1 MKALRDKT
9 FFSATDLCNFN
20 DCTYLTY
27 KSLNELPEEESD
39 EQKMLILRKGIEH
52 EARYLE
58 RLSSDGSEITVVC
71 HGEKRHPIEDFQETL
86 RHLKAGKKYIAQGML
101 THGRFS
107 GIADLLRRVEVPS
120 KLGEFSYEILD
131 TKLGKKQK
139 VSYLIQLCFY
149 GELLEQVQGVF
160 PKYGYIVDGNF
171 IEHKHALV
179 HSREYFRRLA
189 RQFFEAVDT
198 DALEGVSPEPCARC
212 PTCSWSSHCEKK
224 WKEERHLSLVA
235 RINGNQRRKLQA
247 AGIRTIDDLARA
259 DLTPPKNMHAL
270 VFERLREQASLQC
283 SKDQPRYQFIPP
295 SHGGIGFCSLPEGN
309 VGDIFYDIEADPLIK
324 AQALEGEGIVLR
336 DGLEYLHGM
345 CLRGVGND
353 PPEFRYFLATTKTE
367 ERRRYEE
374 LIQFFYERMKANPGA
389 HIYHYS
395 GYEIAALK
403 RLNSQY
409 PSQQELLDTL
419 FREERFVDLYAVVRN
434 SIRVSEPKYS
444 IKNLEVFFSKE
455 KRTQEV
461 KGGGDSIVAFEK
473 WLETKD
479 PAILNDII
487 EYNKKDCIS
496 TIELFDWLHH
506 LKEESATELAVDWDA
521 ERRKRTQPVSEEQQ
535 EERSER
541 IEEERRRIE
550 GYFTHFQIE
559 ELLDKDPAMLS
570 SAEMLRLRLFYL
582 ADFYRQENKP
592 MWWEFFSLKRDPERR
607 AQNDETLTNCTLVE
621 IRPPEPKKRNR
632 TAVYQAHVASM
643 SEVKMKSGQNLFDL
657 VHDVSLGSLV
667 EILRDERKIVVSIG
681 KDTVPED
688 QIDLTVM
695 PTDVNRLLQPGIDR
709 FLEKLTSLPLSSFER
724 PSSEI
729 PYAPLID
736 ILSGRGPRMTCSS
749 SENLATGCPLVSV
762 PSSSPDFAPSLLA
775 VTESLAHSYLFIQG
789 PPGTGK
795 TYHGS
800 RLLLQLIKNG
810 ARVGVTSNSH
820 KAINNFLEEMENEA
834 HRIGLNFR
842 GVKKVDKENESTW
855 FSSRETGRT
864 SLIANIAD
872 TKKIECHDFD
882 LLAGTPWL
890 FVNEKFDQA
899 LDYLLVDEAS
909 QLSLAHLVAAGI
921 SAKNI
926 ILIGDPQ
933 QLPQPLRG
941 QHQADL
947 DKSPLQI
954 LLGDEQVIPPDR
966 GVFLETSRR
975 MHTSIC
981 DVLSD
986 FIYDQKLIAPSEN
999 AKHAI
1004 VNPQPR
1010 KVTKASGVLFVPTP
1024 HTHNTSSSEEEAL
1037 VVGELI
1043 EELLQ
1048 CSFQNTSGVLSSVT
1062 KRDIIVVSPYNL
1074 QVNLLMERIEGVE
1087 IGTIDKFQGREAPVA
1102 ILSMSTSDVNESPRG
1117 LDFLFNLNRLN
1128 VALSRAKA
1136 LAIIV
1141 ASPELLKTRCRKI
1154 EQMELVNFFC
1164 AIATQ

>member
-27 KSLNELPEEESD
+27 KSLNEVPEEESD

-52 EARYLE
+52 ETRYLE
-58 RLSSDGSEITVVC
+58 KLASDGSEITVVC
-71 HGEKRHPIEDFQETL
+71 SGEKRHPVEDFQETL
-86 RHLKAGKKYIAQGML
+86 RHLHAGKKYIAQGML

-120 KLGEFSYEILD
+120 KLGEYSYEIID
-131 TKLGKKQK
+131 TKLAKKQK

-149 GELLEQVQGVF
+149 GELLEQIQGVF

-189 RQFFEAVDT
+189 REFLQAVDGDT
-198 DALEGVSPEPCARC
+198 LQGVSPEPCTRC
-212 PTCSWSSHCEKK
+212 PTCSWSAHCQEK

-247 AGIRTIDDLARA
+247 AGIRTIDQLAEA
-259 DLTPPKNMHAL
+259 DPVPPKNMHAM

-283 SKDQPRYQFIPP
+283 SKDQPLYRFIPP
-295 SHGGIGFCSLPEGN
+295 SRGGIGFCSLPEGSE
-309 VGDIFYDIEADPLIK
+309 GDIFYDIEADPLIK
-324 AQALEGEGIVLR
+324 AQAIDGENIVLR

-345 CLRGVGND
+345 CLREKEQD
-353 PPEFRYFLATTKTE
+353 TPDFRYYLATTKSE
-367 ERRRYEE
+367 EKRRYEE
-374 LIQFFYERMKANPGA
+374 LIQFFYERMKGNPHA

-434 SIRVSEPKYS
+434 AIRVSEPKYS

-461 KGGGDSIVAFEK
+461 QGGGDSIVAFEK
-473 WLETKD
+473 WLDTRD

-496 TIELFDWLHH
+496 TIELFDWLHQ
-506 LKEESATELAVDWDA
+506 LKREAATSLQIDWDE
-521 ERRKRTQPVSEEQQ
+521 ERRKRVHPVSEEQE

-541 IEEERRRIE
+541 IEEERKRIE
-550 GYFTHFQIE
+550 GYFTQFQIE
-559 ELLDKDPAMLS
+559 ELLDKDPMLLS
-570 SAEMLRLRLFYL
+570 SAEKLRLRLFYL

-607 AQNDETLTNCTLVE
+607 AQNHETLTNCALVE

-643 SEVKMKSGQNLFDL
+643 SEVKMKPGQNLFDL
-657 VHDVSLGSLV
+657 VHDISLGSLV
-667 EILRDERKIVVSIG
+667 DILRDEKKIVVSIG
-681 KDTVPED
+681 KDCTPED

-709 FLEKLTSLPLSSFER
+709 FLEKMTLLPLSTFES
-724 PSSEI
+724 PTSGT

-736 ILSGRGPRMTCSS
+736 VLSGRVPRSTLSASTSS
-749 SENLATGCPLVSV
+749 TVRPLVTV
-762 PSSSPDFAPSLLA
+762 PSSHPDFGHQLLSVAQSLD
-775 VTESLAHSYLFIQG
+775 HSYLFIQG

-810 ARVGVTSNSH
+810 SRVGVTSNSH
-820 KAINNFLEEMENEA
+820 KAINNFLEEMEHEA
-834 HRIGLNFR
+834 HRSGVHFR
-842 GVKKVDKENESTW
+842 GVKKVDKENQSTW
-855 FSSRETGRT
+855 FTPRDNERP
-864 SLIANIAD
+864 SLISNIAD
-872 TKKIECHDFD
+872 TKKIEVNDFD

-890 FVNEKFDQA
+890 FVNEKFDQV

-909 QLSLAHLVAAGI
+909 QLSLAHLVAAGV
-921 SAKNI
+921 SARNI

-954 LLGDEQVIPPDR
+954 LLGDEQVVPSYR

-986 FIYDQKLIAPSEN
+986 FIYDKKLIAPSDN
-999 AKHAI
+999 ANHA
-1004 VNPQPR
+1004 VLNPVPQR
-1010 KVTKASGVLFVPTP
+1010 VTKKSGVLFIPTP
-1024 HTHNTSSSEEEAL
+1024 HVHNISSSEEEAT
-1037 VVGELI
+1037 VVQELI
-1043 EELLQ
+1043 EELLG
-1048 CSFQNTSGVLSSVT
+1048 CTFQNTTGELSPIT

-1074 QVNLLMERIEGVE
+1074 QVNLLMEKIEGVE

-1164 AIATQ
+1164 AVTSQ